1 MQNNNNNH
9 ANELQ
14 NILSN
19 YLSEQI
25 TEQVEQLFNTD
36 IDNDNPFNINNN
48 RRRRDFIYSDNNRTN
63 NRYSRQNRLNRNTYT
78 RNNTSNR
85 QTSNSSNNNNSQN
98 PYSALLENLNQQ
110 MLEYHE
116 NISLYLNILNEF
128 ITNENLLNRL
138 RPTPI
143 IQEINTERP
152 LYNNSNNPFSSR
164 SNYGFSSAFNT
175 NPFLPRNNT
184 EQRNNTGLFT
194 NNTNN
199 NNANHTSTNT
209 EPRMTYSFNFLPS
222 IMGNSLF
229 TNVIVRPSSE
239 QIEAATETL
248 TYDENET
255 FMNNQC
261 PISLED
267 FRNGE
272 QIRRIIHCGHCFSE
286 NSFTRWFNS
295 NVRCPICRHDIRDN
309 IPGTD
314 ISNNTTVNRSDS
326 NLEETLLEALN
337 RLETQEINN
346 DLSQNNNVSNLTD
359 ASFNLAL
366 RLEIP
371 LQYTASFD
379 SSNNFIS
386 GNFV

>member
-1 MQNNNNNH
+1 MVSWLLDKIDINISVQDDIWSLEQYQSIISEAIYTVLDHLNLMDEFKSSSISIVLTNDNFIQSLNKQYRFIDKPTNVLSFPQER
-9 ANELQ
+9 NLDFGEDCLGDI
-14 NILSN
+14 ILSF
-19 YLSEQI
+19 ERIKEEGDQ
-25 TEQVEQLFNTD
+25 
-36 IDNDNPFNINNN
+36 
-48 RRRRDFIYSDNNRTN
+48 
-63 NRYSRQNRLNRNTYT
+63 QNKEFQSHLIHLVIHG
-78 RNNTSNR
+78 
-85 QTSNSSNNNNSQN
+85 
-98 PYSALLENLNQQ
+98 LLHVLG
-110 MLEYHE
+110 YDH
-116 NISLYLNILNEF
+116 
-128 ITNENLLNRL
+128 
-138 RPTPI
+138 
-143 IQEINTERP
+143 EINSERP

-229 TNVIVRPSSE
+229 TNVIVRPSTE

-309 IPGTD
+309 IPRTD

-366 RLEIP
+366 RVEIP